1 MEKIITQEELCKWI
15 AGLTE
20 AKKAS
25 LTKPKAICLLRPQI
39 QPYPIRRKAQRV
51 RLGVVGQVQRLA
63 LAPILID
70 GCAVPR
76 ILYDRI
82 KAQALATGKTQCV
95 GVICNVPARPQSE
108 RFSLMDIFEPP
119 ALFAA
124 LRSGEHSVFVIDQTC
139 EELHARRDLAMILY
153 FSPFGE

>member
-1 MEKIITQEELCKWI
+1 
-15 AGLTE
+15 
-20 AKKAS
+20 
-25 LTKPKAICLLRPQI
+25 
-39 QPYPIRRKAQRV
+39 
-51 RLGVVGQVQRLA
+51 
-63 LAPILID
+63 
-70 GCAVPR
+70 VPR